1 MARARKRSSKSVENV
16 ANTATEET
24 KIEETREVD
33 EAQSEVATGEE
44 TEQIKELTKQ
54 IQDQKES
61 GEPREVETVE
71 VEVVSGEEGKQ
82 VEGSSSQQDS
92 QENSEITKVESQALA
107 SNQEDDNDKSQN
119 RTPLTEEERKRFEE
133 LDGKVEDFVKSTFIL
148 GRILKEISDEKLYR
162 EDFDSFEMYLK
173 NKFDIARSRAYQLM
187 NASEVY
193 EYLEKGGVEVLPNS
207 EFQVRALIPYRN
219 PSKYPDELERES
231 LIVNRWNKAVEES
244 EREVPTEQEVR
255 KVCVQLDNEGLL
267 ASEFS
272 PNDLVIIKKVEGSE
286 KLQGQGNYRGI
297 VTEVGNFG
305 VTIKT
310 ARGSFENI
318 HPQFIE
324 KITVEEKGKKKL
336 NDIRNLIEEL
346 SLIWKLNEEKD
357 KNPVVRSVVRALADR
372 EEKSAIDTAILNT
385 IKRKLEK
392 EERKIE
398 KTSSEEEE
406 DG

>member
-1 MARARKRSSKSVENV
+1 M
-16 ANTATEET
+16 
-24 KIEETREVD
+24 
-33 EAQSEVATGEE
+33 
-44 TEQIKELTKQ
+44 
-54 IQDQKES
+54 
-61 GEPREVETVE
+61 
-71 VEVVSGEEGKQ
+71 
-82 VEGSSSQQDS
+82 
-92 QENSEITKVESQALA
+92 
-107 SNQEDDNDKSQN
+107 
-119 RTPLTEEERKRFEE
+119 
-133 LDGKVEDFVKSTFIL
+133 
-148 GRILKEISDEKLYR
+148 
-162 EDFDSFEMYLK
+162 
-173 NKFDIARSRAYQLM
+173 
-187 NASEVY
+187 
-193 EYLEKGGVEVLPNS
+193 
-207 EFQVRALIPYRN
+207 
-219 PSKYPDELERES
+219 
-231 LIVNRWNKAVEES
+231 
-244 EREVPTEQEVR
+244 
-255 KVCVQLDNEGLL
+255 
-267 ASEFS
+267 
-272 PNDLVIIKKVEGSE
+272 
-286 KLQGQGNYRGI
+286 
-297 VTEVGNFG
+297 TEVGNFG